1 MSIKEVCMFSRFNQ
15 LRKWHLCSLLL
26 LSVLLSSAASKAHS
40 LNVAS
45 HQAKNAAAPQLT
57 LDMPDWW
64 NAPVAISKVRLKDQE
79 ISPGASIVATDD
91 WPKYLSIEGI
101 NKSEKTISYI
111 AYAIDFTIAGEKSLY
126 RVRLQDGNFYAS
138 PGALTAPG
146 GLRILKGQKHDI
158 RFTNDARRCPST
170 LIGEIN
176 KRKDKILKVEL
187 FVESVGYADDTLW
200 AFGSRLKRNKK
211 TSVFENIEYGNV
223 ASKNNSPST
232 NLAKDFLPKGAAAKS
247 QSGCC
252 VVFLVIG
259 PGSANPVTA
268 NLACSNCPPSAGGG
282 TCLNPGMK
290 QVNSLNGRGT
300 SGIQMSGFQ
309 HC

>member
-1 MSIKEVCMFSRFNQ
+1 MRF
-15 LRKWHLCSLLL
+15 
-26 LSVLLSSAASKAHS
+26 
-40 LNVAS
+40 
-45 HQAKNAAAPQLT
+45 
-57 LDMPDWW
+57 
-64 NAPVAISKVRLKDQE
+64 
-79 ISPGASIVATDD
+79 TDD
-91 WPKYLSIEGI
+91 SW
-101 NKSEKTISYI
+101 
-111 AYAIDFTIAGEKSLY
+111 
-126 RVRLQDGNFYAS
+126 
-138 PGALTAPG
+138 
-146 GLRILKGQKHDI
+146 
-158 RFTNDARRCPST
+158 RCHST